1 MPSFYWLDANVFIQA
16 HRYYYRFQIAPGFWT
31 ALEANARADKLRSP
45 QKVLDVEI
53 AINRDALA
61 TWTRQLASILFV
73 PDGKDEQQAV
83 GQISQHVLGKYARA
97 YADPFLAKADPWVIA
112 HALVNN
118 GIIVTQERR
127 EAPSYPKP
135 KIPNV
140 ADYFG
145 VKSVDTF
152 EFLDRLGVK
161 LIV

>member
-1 MPSFYWLDANVFIQA
+1 
-16 HRYYYRFQIAPGFWT
+16 
-31 ALEANARADKLRSP
+31 
-45 QKVLDVEI
+45 VLDVEI